1 MTPAPVSAFVEV
13 PYPPP
18 AARTEVIPVRPHSG
32 DVWVDGQWNW
42 EGEKWRWQTG
52 GWVTPP
58 ARATFQPWM
67 VTRRRDGQVVFAPAT
82 WRDAQGRAIDAPVT
96 ARAIVH
102 GHTQEQTASK

>member
-1 MTPAPVSAFVEV
+1 MIPA
-13 PYPPP
+13 
-18 AARTEVIPVRPHSG
+18 RPHNG

-42 EGEKWRWQTG
+42 EGNKWRWDVG

-58 ARATFQPWM
+58 RGATFQPWM

-82 WRDAQGRAIDAPVT
+82 WRDAEGRAIDDATVT
-96 ARAIVH
+96 ARATVH